1 MNKTTDQ
8 KLVNKLCLVI
18 FFELLFELLAIN
30 FLKAISEYN
39 NLIFLALSKSLFLIL
54 LIILNKKL
62 TRQQIPFS
70 LKLNREQQ
78 KLIGVLIAGLVLIG
92 LINKKNILMA
102 ITIGLIASTTEE
114 YLFRGI
120 VLVAL
125 LKLSYQTK
133 KAYMRILIPIII
145 SSMLFGL
152 EHFLNLYSQNLN
164 LTIIQ
169 VCQTMAMGYI
179 FASIFL
185 RTKNLLFSMI
195 CHFSLDFIVTIFWGM
210 KNDPGASM
218 TYSIVPILI
227 YLILGSIILVPVL
240 TEGSLKIKK

>member
-133 KAYMRILIPIII
+133 KAYMRILIPVII

-152 EHFLNLYSQNLN
+152 EHFFWVNTGCVELSELVNHTLAVLAVSY
-164 LTIIQ
+164 
-169 VCQTMAMGYI
+169 
-179 FASIFL
+179 
-185 RTKNLLFSMI
+185 TKPF
-195 CHFSLDFIVTIFWGM
+195 
-210 KNDPGASM
+210 
-218 TYSIVPILI
+218 
-227 YLILGSIILVPVL
+227 
-240 TEGSLKIKK
+240 